1 MTKKLELTSAI
12 KDEFNPDTAT
22 YPLMGFRKVD
32 GVRAGRVHPH
42 FHGRSLDGFKNSA
55 LNEKFSHAGYAG
67 LDGELTIGGATNDNE
82 LKAMI
87 ADGRIVTDEP
97 ESSLCSLTTGLTNRA
112 KIKKGET
119 ALPTNAV
126 WNLFD
131 YLAPEAI
138 ELPYLERYMMLQ
150 ALCGDGCDPA
160 IRVLAFVWINNA
172 AEARDWIV
180 NCMELTFEGAI
191 FRDPKAVHKSGRATA
206 SKNDFW
212 RYKPVSDKDAIVV
225 GFEPEMANNNEA
237 TTNSRGHTERSAHQ
251 ANKVAKAAV
260 GVLLC
265 YEILEDRVVRIPAGT
280 MTRKAREAAFADPTL
295 ILGHPIKYTSLD
307 VGVVDEPRQA
317 RYKEHRS
324 WADLEK
330 LTPAQRAR
338 VDALLAQYKEAA

>member
-1 MTKKLELTSAI
+1 MKKLELTSAI

-32 GVRAGRVHPH
+32 GVRAGRVHAH
-42 FHGRSLDGFKNSA
+42 FHGRSLDGFKNTA
-55 LNEKFSHAGYAG
+55 LNDKFAGPEYRG
-67 LDGELTIGGATNDNE
+67 FDGELTIGGSINDAQ

-112 KIKKGET
+112 KLKKGEL
-119 ALPTNAV
+119 ALPSNAV

-131 YLAPEAI
+131 LLDESTLD
-138 ELPYLERYMMLQ
+138 LPYLERYSLLQ
-150 ALCGDGCDPA
+150 Q
-160 IRVLAFVWINNA
+160 RVSAHQPPDAQVLPFVWIKNA
-172 AEARDWIV
+172 AEARAWIIE
-180 NCMELTFEGAI
+180 CMELTYEGAI
-191 FRDPKAVHKSGRATA
+191 FRDPKALHKSGRATA

-212 RYKPVSDKDAIVV
+212 RYKPASDKDAIVV
-225 GFEPEMANNNEA
+225 GFEPEMANNNVA
-237 TTNSRGHTERSAHQ
+237 TLNSRGHTERSAHQ
-251 ANKVAKAAV
+251 ENKVAKAAV

-265 YEILEDRVVRIPAGT
+265 YEIELDRVVRIPAGA
-280 MTRKAREAAFADPTL
+280 MTRKQREAAFADPAL
-295 ILGHPIKYTSLD
+295 ILGHPVKYTSLD

-330 LTPAQRAR
+330 LTPEQRAR
-338 VDALLAQYKEAA
+338 VDGLLAQYAS